1 MAGSLNRRDFLGK
14 TLAMSTGVAA
24 GLSLEEQTLLAKLN
38 DKSSG
43 PQHNDRNKLQRGKI
57 GSLEISR
64 LICGGNPFSGY
75 AHSRNLAY
83 VSALMKHYFTPEKI
97 MDTLELSEQNGIN
110 TAIMLCEEYIVDVL
124 GRYRKERGGKIQWI
138 AQTHVIVDQ
147 EESIKVAVDNG
158 AVGVFIQG
166 QMGDDL
172 VAGGRADYIGQLLA
186 LIRSN
191 GLIAGVGSHTLAVPR
206 TLEKE
211 GLEPDFYFKTLNS
224 EGYWSE
230 EPQQI
235 ADFMM
240 AVHKP
245 WIAFKVLAAGAV
257 KPRQG
262 FELAFR
268 MGADFLNIGM
278 FDFQIAED
286 VAIVSGLLTG
296 GIQRERS
303 WS

>member
-1 MAGSLNRRDFLGK
+1 MAGSLNRRAFLGK
-14 TLAMSTGVAA
+14 TLTMSTGAA
-24 GLSLEEQTLLAKLN
+24 VGLSLEDQTLLAKLN
-38 DKSSG
+38 EKESG
-43 PQHNDRNKLQRGKI
+43 PEHKGNRELQRGKI
-57 GSLEISR
+57 GNLEISR
-64 LICGGNPFSGY
+64 LICGGNLFSGY

-110 TAIMLCEEYIVDVL
+110 TTIMLCEEYIINVL
-124 GRYRKERGGKIQWI
+124 NRYRNERGGKIQWI
-138 AQTHVIVDQ
+138 AQTHVIVEQ

-172 VAGGRADYIGQLLA
+172 VADGRIDYICQLLS
-186 LIRSN
+186 LIKSN
-191 GLIAGVGSHTLAVPR
+191 GLIAGVGSHTLAVPG

-224 EGYWSE
+224 KGYWSE
-230 EPQQI
+230 QPEQI
-235 ADFMM
+235 ADFMKT
-240 AVHKP
+240 VHNP

-257 KPRQG
+257 QPRQG

-286 VAIVSGLLTG
+286 VSTVSELLTQ
-296 GIQRERS
+296 GIQRERP